1 MAVFPFYL
9 EMILMGVDIPGLAV
23 FRVVRLVRVFRLLK
37 MSRSSITIFVQTMKR
52 SAKPLFMLI
61 FFTSIATVSR
71 VEHNV
76 SVSSKIQCSKLLMK
90 RYGKFP

>member
-37 MSRSSITIFVQTMKR
+37 MSRSSITIFIQTMKR

-61 FFTSIATVSR
+61 FFTSIATVS
-71 VEHNV
+71 
-76 SVSSKIQCSKLLMK
+76 L
-90 RYGKFP
+90 GF